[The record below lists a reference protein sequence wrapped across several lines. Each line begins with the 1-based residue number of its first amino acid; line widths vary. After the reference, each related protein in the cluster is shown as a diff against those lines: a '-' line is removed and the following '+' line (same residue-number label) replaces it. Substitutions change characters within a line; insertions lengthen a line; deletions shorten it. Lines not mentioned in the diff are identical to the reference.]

1 MAVVYLTGVLEDG
14 STPAPDVPAN
24 PRELLAV
31 TQGTTTQ
38 VFVRCVTRGGVP
50 LEGGPSMILRVKQ
63 QPGDEPA
70 LAQVTGT
77 YSPLSGPGVWVFTF
91 TPTMFQGVQ
100 WGRYLYDV
108 TRSDINEGTNRLI
121 QASPFLLRPAI

>member
-1 MAVVYLTGVLEDG
+1 MAAVYLTGVLEDG
-14 STPAPDVPAN
+14 SAPDPAVPAN

-38 VFVRCVTRGGVP
+38 VFVRCMNRGGVP
-50 LEGGPSMILRVKQ
+50 LTAGPAMTLRVKQ
-63 QPGDEPA
+63 RPGDA
-70 LAQVTGT
+70 DTIAQLTGI
-77 YSPLSGPGVWVFTF
+77 YAPLTGPGVWVFTF
-91 TPTMFQGVQ
+91 TPTMMQGVQ

-108 TRSDINEGTNRLI
+108 TRSDAEATNRVI

>member
-14 STPAPDVPAN
+14 STPAPGVPLN

-31 TQGTTTQ
+31 TQSTTTQ

-50 LEGGPSMILRVKQ
+50 LEEGPTMTLRVKQ
-63 QPGDEPA
+63 RPGDEPA
-70 LAQVTGT
+70 LASVLGT
-77 YSPLSGPGVWVFTF
+77 YAPLTGPGVWVFTF
-91 TPTMFQGVQ
+91 LPTMFQGVQ

-108 TRSDINEGTNRLI
+108 TRSDAEATNRLI

>member
-14 STPAPDVPAN
+14 ATPDPAVPAN

-31 TQGTTTQ
+31 TQGTSTQ

-50 LEGGPSMILRVKQ
+50 LPAEGAITLRVKQ
-63 QPGDEPA
+63 QPGDVVPV
-70 LAQVTGT
+70 AQLVGVW
-77 YSPLSGPGVWVFTF
+77 SPLTGPGVAVFSCLPATF
-91 TPTMFQGVQ
+91 AGAQ

-108 TRSDINEGTNRLI
+108 TLDRAGVVNRLL